1 VVVVIVVVEDIDDDG
16 CDESFCT
23 EGGLTAVGGH
33 DIMIFAAA
41 GLVESVIVVLGG
53 TRAASVTLGIVILT
67 FLSSKHACA
76 FPRNEQMSLLYFADK
91 SSACVC
97 VMHG

>member
-1 VVVVIVVVEDIDDDG
+1 MVVIVVVEDNDDS
-16 CDESFCT
+16 CDESFCG
-23 EGGLTAVGGH
+23 EGGLTEVGGH